1 MITLKTL
8 LDQLQDTYSCRT
20 KNEYDTEHFVS
31 RIDVLQLDTV
41 LCGNTLYLGSDEVLG
56 KFLKNRIAQAVFF
69 ENDTALGENAVSAQ
83 AQIPVFLIDANSETG
98 KRTTSDMK
106 GKNESSNHSTS
117 DIKEKNK
124 SSNHSTSDIKGKNKS
139 SNHSTS
145 DIKEKNE
152 SSNHGTSDINTS
164 KNLVSDNNFSV
175 ILVENMPNIT
185 ETFRFLND
193 RLDFEFRL
201 QQELND
207 LYHLLYSG
215 RGLDDLILRA
225 ESFLHRPMS
234 VLDASYSMIA
244 VSPLMHKLP
253 FGLEKSAE
261 GIFLSSQEVE
271 SLRRLQIEHQIYKNN
286 QAFFIQ
292 TEDHPDTNWIFC
304 GIRIQHIMTGYVA
317 LCLPDQAEASEH
329 ELRLITAFSDIC
341 AIEMQKHEFFVQKTG
356 LQYETFLTELLEGR
370 FNDVNIIEARLRL
383 LNRRFGKFF
392 CLAILYC
399 PEPHNSDLFNK
410 RQMASLRQVYPNA
423 MSVVYKNNIIL
434 LINQDTPVQLN
445 AKLTDPLELFAERNH
460 LKASLSQPFADI
472 LKIRIFYNQA
482 LHTLELSDLQKP
494 EQNLF
499 YSTDALPEYLFSKCD
514 YQGLEVGI
522 HYHIFQLQDYDKM
535 YHTNFVETL
544 RAYLEHDRNAAKT
557 AEFLHIH
564 RSTFFYRVKKIE
576 EVLEIS
582 ISDSHLL
589 FLYELSFK
597 IWDYLCR

>member
-8 LDQLQDTYSCRT
+8 LDQLQDICRCMVR
-20 KNEYDTEHFVS
+20 NDYDTTRFIS
-31 RIDVLQLDTV
+31 RIDILRQDTV
-41 LCGNTLYLGSDEVLG
+41 LCPDTLYLCPDDIPENLLKPDAFSAPAPEQSPVL
-56 KFLKNRIAQAVFF
+56 
-69 ENDTALGENAVSAQ
+69 
-83 AQIPVFLIDANSETG
+83 LIDAVLWETYA
-98 KRTTSDMK
+98 KTSAAEYLPTTGDFLHTA
-106 GKNESSNHSTS
+106 NEATALQ
-117 DIKEKNK
+117 DR
-124 SSNHSTSDIKGKNKS
+124 
-139 SNHSTS
+139 
-145 DIKEKNE
+145 
-152 SSNHGTSDINTS
+152 
-164 KNLVSDNNFSV
+164 FSV
-175 ILVENMPNIT
+175 IPIENMPAP
-185 ETFRFLND
+185 EDTFLLLNQ
-193 RLDFEFRL
+193 RLTFELRL
-201 QQELND
+201 QQEIND

-215 RGLDDLILRA
+215 HGLDDLILRA

-244 VSPLMHKLP
+244 VSPLMHQLP
-253 FGLEKSAE
+253 FGMEKSEE
-261 GIFLSSQEVE
+261 GSIFLSSQEVE

-304 GIRIQHIMTGYVA
+304 GIRIQHVMTGYVA
-317 LCLPDQAEASEH
+317 LCLPDKAEASEH

-370 FNDVNIIEARLRL
+370 FNDVNIIETRLKL

-434 LINQDTPVQLN
+434 LINQDTPVQLSPE
-445 AKLTDPLELFAERNH
+445 LTDPLEQFAERNH
-460 LKASLSQPFADI
+460 LKVSLSQPFADI
-472 LKIRIFYNQA
+472 LKIRIFYHQA
-482 LHTLELSDLQKP
+482 LHTLELSDLQAP
-494 EQNLF
+494 DQTLF
-499 YSTDALPEYLFSKCD
+499 YSTDALPEYLFSKCN
-514 YQGLEVGI
+514 YQELEVGI
-522 HYHIFQLQDYDKM
+522 HYHIFQLQDYDKT
-535 YHTNFVETL
+535 YHTDFVETL
-544 RAYLEHDRNAAKT
+544 RAYLDHDRNAAKT
-557 AEFLHIH
+557 AEYLHIH

-576 EVLEIS
+576 ELLEIS

>member
-1 MITLKTL
+1 MKYLSLMFRGEYFMITLKTL
-8 LDQLQDTYSCRT
+8 LDQLQETYSCKA
-20 KNEYDTEHFVS
+20 KNEYDTERFVS
-31 RIDVLQLDTV
+31 RIDMLRPDTV
-41 LCGNTLYLGSDEVLG
+41 LCGDTLYLGSDEVLG
-56 KFLKNRIAQAVFF
+56 EVFGNGNEQASELQVQTDFF
-69 ENDTALGENAVSAQ
+69 ENDTIFGVNAVSEQ
-83 AQIPVFLIDANSETG
+83 TQIPVLLIDASSETG
-98 KRTTSDMK
+98 KRIA
-106 GKNESSNHSTS
+106 S
-117 DIKEKNK
+117 DIE
-124 SSNHSTSDIKGKNKS
+124 GKNKS
-139 SNHSTS
+139 ENHDTS
-145 DIKEKNE
+145 DVNAGKN
-152 SSNHGTSDINTS
+152 S
-164 KNLVSDNNFSV
+164 VSDNSFSV
-175 ILVENMPNIT
+175 ILLENMPNAT

-193 RLDFEFRL
+193 RLAFEFRL
-201 QQELND
+201 QQEIND

-234 VLDASYSMIA
+234 VRDASYSMIA

-253 FGLEKSAE
+253 FGMEKSAE

-304 GIRIQHIMTGYVA
+304 GIRIQHVMTGYVA
-317 LCLPDQAEASEH
+317 LCLPEKAEASEH

-370 FNDVNIIEARLRL
+370 FNDVNIIEARLKL

-434 LINQDTPVQLN
+434 LISQDTPVQLN

-460 LKASLSQPFADI
+460 LKVSLSQPFADI
-472 LKIRIFYNQA
+472 LKIRLFYNQA
-482 LHTLELSDLQKP
+482 LHTLELSDLQNP

-522 HYHIFQLQDYDKM
+522 HYHIFQLQDYDKTS
-535 YHTNFVETL
+535 HTDFVETL

>member
-1 MITLKTL
+1 MGALKLCTYKKAEYPLYLEMLSLHVYTMEELCYAMESSLFL
-8 LDQLQDTYSCRT
+8 LDESWMGTEFFQWIAEGVGNAELAGQLRRLYQRHRDVYECAAFLFSASGFYSRQEQ
-20 KNEYDTEHFVS
+20 KELE
-31 RIDVLQLDTV
+31 RII
-41 LCGNTLYLGSDEVLG
+41 E
-56 KFLKNRIAQAVFF
+56 K
-69 ENDTALGENAVSAQ
+69 
-83 AQIPVFLIDANSETG
+83 
-98 KRTTSDMK
+98 MK
-106 GKNESSNHSTS
+106 GKNSMERRKMKA
-117 DIKEKNK
+117 DYYLAKKRYRYAAK
-124 SSNHSTSDIKGKNKS
+124 SSAAEYLPTTGDFLHAA
-139 SNHSTS
+139 
-145 DIKEKNE
+145 NE
-152 SSNHGTSDINTS
+152 ATALQDR
-164 KNLVSDNNFSV
+164 FSV
-175 ILVENMPNIT
+175 IPVENMPAP
-185 ETFRFLND
+185 EDTFLLLNQ
-193 RLDFEFRL
+193 RLTFELRL
-201 QQELND
+201 QQEIND

-215 RGLDDLILRA
+215 HGLDDLILRA

-244 VSPLMHKLP
+244 VSPLMHQLP
-253 FGLEKSAE
+253 FGMEKSEE
-261 GIFLSSQEVE
+261 GSIFLSSQEVE

-304 GIRIQHIMTGYVA
+304 GIRIQHVMTGYVA
-317 LCLPDQAEASEH
+317 LCLPDKAEASEH

-370 FNDVNIIEARLRL
+370 FNDVNIIETRLKL

-434 LINQDTPVQLN
+434 LINQDTPVQLSPE
-445 AKLTDPLELFAERNH
+445 LTDPLEQFAERNH
-460 LKASLSQPFADI
+460 LKVSLSQPFADI
-472 LKIRIFYNQA
+472 LKIRIFYHQA
-482 LHTLELSDLQKP
+482 LHTLELSDLQAP
-494 EQNLF
+494 DQTLF
-499 YSTDALPEYLFSKCD
+499 YSTDALPEYLFSKCN
-514 YQGLEVGI
+514 YQELEVGI
-522 HYHIFQLQDYDKM
+522 HYHIFQLQDYDKT
-535 YHTNFVETL
+535 YHTDFVETL
-544 RAYLEHDRNAAKT
+544 RAYLDHDRNAAKT
-557 AEFLHIH
+557 AEYLHIH

-576 EVLEIS
+576 ELLEIS

>member
-1 MITLKTL
+1 MGIAKKLQTAVENHSPFWLYFQQMSNEISVTYVQGEYFMITLKTL
-8 LDQLQDTYSCRT
+8 LDQLQKTYSCKA
-20 KNEYDTEHFVS
+20 KNEYDTERFVS
-31 RIDVLQLDTV
+31 RIDMLRPDTV
-41 LCGNTLYLGSDEVLG
+41 LCGDTLYLGSDEVL
-56 KFLKNRIAQAVFF
+56 KEFFENWNDEAQTDFF
-69 ENDTALGENAVSAQ
+69 ENDTTFGVNAALEQ
-83 AQIPVFLIDANSETG
+83 TQIPVFLIDTNSEIG
-98 KRTTSDMK
+98 KSIASDID
-106 GKNESSNHSTS
+106 ESNDTS
-117 DIKEKNK
+117 DIKMNR
-124 SSNHSTSDIKGKNKS
+124 G
-139 SNHSTS
+139 
-145 DIKEKNE
+145 
-152 SSNHGTSDINTS
+152 
-164 KNLVSDNNFSV
+164 FSV
-175 ILVENMPNIT
+175 ILLENMPKIT
-185 ETFRFLND
+185 ESFRFLND
-193 RLDFEFRL
+193 RLTFEFRL
-201 QQELND
+201 QQEIND
-207 LYHLLYSG
+207 LYHLLFSG

-253 FGLEKSAE
+253 FGMEKSEE
-261 GIFLSSQEVE
+261 GIFLNSQEVE

-304 GIRIQHIMTGYVA
+304 GIRIQHVMTGYVA
-317 LCLPDQAEASEH
+317 LCLPEKAEASEH

-370 FNDVNIIEARLRL
+370 FNDVNIIEARLKL

-434 LINQDTPVQLN
+434 LISQDTPVQLN
-445 AKLTDPLELFAERNH
+445 PKLTDPLELFAERNH
-460 LKASLSQPFADI
+460 LKVSLSQPFADI

-522 HYHIFQLQDYDKM
+522 HYHIFQLQDYDKT
-535 YHTNFVETL
+535 YHTEFVETL

-589 FLYELSFK
+589 FLYELSF
-597 IWDYLCR
+597 

>member
-8 LDQLQDTYSCRT
+8 LDQLQDICRCMVR
-20 KNEYDTEHFVS
+20 NDYDTTRFIS
-31 RIDVLQLDTV
+31 RIDILRQDTV
-41 LCGNTLYLGSDEVLG
+41 LCPDTLYLCPDDIPENLLKPDAFSAPAPEQSPVL
-56 KFLKNRIAQAVFF
+56 
-69 ENDTALGENAVSAQ
+69 
-83 AQIPVFLIDANSETG
+83 LIDAVLWETYA
-98 KRTTSDMK
+98 KTSAAEYLPTTGDFLHTA
-106 GKNESSNHSTS
+106 NEATALQ
-117 DIKEKNK
+117 DR
-124 SSNHSTSDIKGKNKS
+124 
-139 SNHSTS
+139 
-145 DIKEKNE
+145 
-152 SSNHGTSDINTS
+152 
-164 KNLVSDNNFSV
+164 FSV
-175 ILVENMPNIT
+175 IPVENMPAP
-185 ETFRFLND
+185 EDTFLLLNQ
-193 RLDFEFRL
+193 RLTFELRL
-201 QQELND
+201 QQEIND

-215 RGLDDLILRA
+215 HGLDD
-225 ESFLHRPMS
+225 
-234 VLDASYSMIA
+234 LDASYSMIA
-244 VSPLMHKLP
+244 VSPLMHQLP
-253 FGLEKSAE
+253 FGMEKSEE
-261 GIFLSSQEVE
+261 GSIFLSSQEVE

-317 LCLPDQAEASEH
+317 LCLPDKAEASEH

-370 FNDVNIIEARLRL
+370 FNDVNIIETRLKL

-434 LINQDTPVQLN
+434 LINQDTPVQLSPE
-445 AKLTDPLELFAERNH
+445 LTDPLEQFAERNH
-460 LKASLSQPFADI
+460 LKVSLSQPFADI
-472 LKIRIFYNQA
+472 LKIRIFYHQA
-482 LHTLELSDLQKP
+482 LHTLELSDLQAP
-494 EQNLF
+494 DQTLF
-499 YSTDALPEYLFSKCD
+499 YSTDALPEYLFSKCN
-514 YQGLEVGI
+514 YQELEVGI
-522 HYHIFQLQDYDKM
+522 HYHIFQLQDYDKT
-535 YHTNFVETL
+535 YHTDFVETL
-544 RAYLEHDRNAAKT
+544 RAYLDHDRNAAKT
-557 AEFLHIH
+557 AEYLHIH

-576 EVLEIS
+576 ELLEIS

>member
-8 LDQLQDTYSCRT
+8 LGQLQDACHCTVR
-20 KNEYDTEHFVS
+20 NDYDTTRFIS
-31 RIDVLQLDTV
+31 RIDILRRDTV
-41 LCGNTLYLGSDEVLG
+41 LCGDTLYLCPDEVL
-56 KFLKNRIAQAVFF
+56 
-69 ENDTALGENAVSAQ
+69 TALIKKEDDASKTNTELSDTESGNMDLKTDAFSEPDQTPAL
-83 AQIPVFLIDANSETG
+83 LIDAAIWETYTKESAADHFPAAG
-98 KRTTSDMK
+98 KLSHTAD
-106 GKNESSNHSTS
+106 
-117 DIKEKNK
+117 EK
-124 SSNHSTSDIKGKNKS
+124 TAFALQDR
-139 SNHSTS
+139 
-145 DIKEKNE
+145 
-152 SSNHGTSDINTS
+152 
-164 KNLVSDNNFSV
+164 FSV
-175 ILVENMPNIT
+175 IPVENMPAP
-185 ETFRFLND
+185 EDTFLLLNQ
-193 RLDFEFRL
+193 RLTFELRL
-201 QQELND
+201 QQEIND

-215 RGLDDLILRA
+215 HGLDDLILRA

-253 FGLEKSAE
+253 FGMEKSKE
-261 GIFLSSQEVE
+261 GSIFLSSQEVE

-286 QAFFIQ
+286 QAFFIR

-304 GIRIQHIMTGYVA
+304 GIRIQHVMTGYVA
-317 LCLPDQAEASEH
+317 LCLPDKAEASEH

-370 FNDVNIIEARLRL
+370 FNDVNIIETRLKL

-434 LINQDTPVQLN
+434 LINQDTPVQLSPE
-445 AKLTDPLELFAERNH
+445 LTDPLEQFAERNH
-460 LKASLSQPFADI
+460 LKVSLSQPFADI
-472 LKIRIFYNQA
+472 LKIRIFYHQA
-482 LHTLELSDLQKP
+482 LHTLELSDLQAP
-494 EQNLF
+494 DQTLF
-499 YSTDALPEYLFSKCD
+499 YSTDVLPEYLFSKCD
-514 YQGLEVGI
+514 YQELEVGI
-522 HYHIFQLQDYDKM
+522 HYHIFQLQDYDKT
-535 YHTNFVETL
+535 YHTDFVETL
-544 RAYLEHDRNAAKT
+544 RAYLDHDRNAAKT

-576 EVLEIS
+576 ELLEIS

>member
-1 MITLKTL
+1 MGRLPFLFREILMITLKTL
-8 LDQLQDTYSCRT
+8 LDQLQTICRCMVR
-20 KNEYDTEHFVS
+20 NDYDTTRFIS
-31 RIDVLQLDTV
+31 RIDILRQNTV
-41 LCGNTLYLGSDEVLG
+41 LCPDTLYLCPDDIPGNL
-56 KFLKNRIAQAVFF
+56 LKPDPFSAPDP
-69 ENDTALGENAVSAQ
+69 ELSPAL
-83 AQIPVFLIDANSETG
+83 LIDAAIWETYTKESAADHFPAAG
-98 KRTTSDMK
+98 KLSHTAD
-106 GKNESSNHSTS
+106 
-117 DIKEKNK
+117 EK
-124 SSNHSTSDIKGKNKS
+124 TAFALQDR
-139 SNHSTS
+139 
-145 DIKEKNE
+145 
-152 SSNHGTSDINTS
+152 
-164 KNLVSDNNFSV
+164 FSV
-175 ILVENMPNIT
+175 IPVENMPAP
-185 ETFRFLND
+185 EDTFLLLNQ
-193 RLDFEFRL
+193 RLTFELRL
-201 QQELND
+201 QQEIND

-215 RGLDDLILRA
+215 HGLDDLILRA

-253 FGLEKSAE
+253 FGMEKSKE
-261 GIFLSSQEVE
+261 GSIFLSSQEVE

-286 QAFFIQ
+286 QAFFIR

-304 GIRIQHIMTGYVA
+304 GIRIQHVMTGYVA
-317 LCLPDQAEASEH
+317 LCLPDKAEASEH

-370 FNDVNIIEARLRL
+370 FNDVNIIEARLKL

-434 LINQDTPVQLN
+434 LINQDTPVQLSPE
-445 AKLTDPLELFAERNH
+445 LTDPLEQFAERNH
-460 LKASLSQPFADI
+460 LKVSLSQPFADI
-472 LKIRIFYNQA
+472 LKIRIFYHQA
-482 LHTLELSDLQKP
+482 LHTLELSDLQAP
-494 EQNLF
+494 DQTLF
-499 YSTDALPEYLFSKCD
+499 YSTDALPEYLFSKCN
-514 YQGLEVGI
+514 YQELEVGI
-522 HYHIFQLQDYDKM
+522 HYHIFQLQDYDKT
-535 YHTNFVETL
+535 YHTDFVETL
-544 RAYLEHDRNAAKT
+544 RAYLDHDRNAAKT
-557 AEFLHIH
+557 AEYLHIH

-576 EVLEIS
+576 ELLEIS

>member
-8 LDQLQDTYSCRT
+8 LGQLQDACHCTVR
-20 KNEYDTEHFVS
+20 NDYDTTRFIS
-31 RIDVLQLDTV
+31 RIDILRRDTV
-41 LCGNTLYLGSDEVLG
+41 LCGDTLYLCPDEVLADLLKKEDDASKTNTELPDAG
-56 KFLKNRIAQAVFF
+56 SGNIELKTDAFSEPDQTPALLVDAAVWETYAKTSAGEYLPTTGDFLHTANEA
-69 ENDTALGENAVSAQ
+69 TALQ
-83 AQIPVFLIDANSETG
+83 D
-98 KRTTSDMK
+98 R
-106 GKNESSNHSTS
+106 
-117 DIKEKNK
+117 
-124 SSNHSTSDIKGKNKS
+124 
-139 SNHSTS
+139 
-145 DIKEKNE
+145 
-152 SSNHGTSDINTS
+152 
-164 KNLVSDNNFSV
+164 FSV
-175 ILVENMPNIT
+175 IPVENMPAP
-185 ETFRFLND
+185 EDTFLLLNQ
-193 RLDFEFRL
+193 RLTFELRL
-201 QQELND
+201 QQEIND

-215 RGLDDLILRA
+215 HGLDDLILRA

-244 VSPLMHKLP
+244 VSPLMHQLP
-253 FGLEKSAE
+253 FGMEKSKE
-261 GIFLSSQEVE
+261 GNIFLSSQEVE

-286 QAFFIQ
+286 QAFFIR

-304 GIRIQHIMTGYVA
+304 GIRIQHVMTGYVA
-317 LCLPDQAEASEH
+317 LCLPDKAEASEH

-370 FNDVNIIEARLRL
+370 FNDVNIIEARLKL

-434 LINQDTPVQLN
+434 LINQDTPVQLSPE
-445 AKLTDPLELFAERNH
+445 LTDPLEQFAERNH
-460 LKASLSQPFADI
+460 LKVSLSQPFADI
-472 LKIRIFYNQA
+472 LKIRIFYHQA
-482 LHTLELSDLQKP
+482 LHTLELSDLQAP
-494 EQNLF
+494 DQTLF
-499 YSTDALPEYLFSKCD
+499 YSTDVLPEYLFSKCN
-514 YQGLEVGI
+514 YQELEVGI
-522 HYHIFQLQDYDKM
+522 HYHIFQLQDYDKT
-535 YHTNFVETL
+535 YHTDFVETL
-544 RAYLEHDRNAAKT
+544 RAYLDHDRNAAKT

-576 EVLEIS
+576 ELLEIS